1 MGFASLYPSY
11 ALPILPAV
19 RGRRG
24 RKAHG
29 RHQRRA
35 GTPLRPARLKPARQ
49 GPGPVR
55 ACRADRGSRAA
66 VVAAC
71 AGRDGLRR
79 CWLAEQIV
87 WFSELF
93 GQAPVG
99 FSASDVILAAEGNH
113 LVHRHGGH
121 GNIKTPEAR
130 PSGREASDARP
141 VSSAQSMSRSLARPA
156 SHPRRDAGGPSAGKM
171 PALPGTSGS
180 HPGRADRALCRLM
193 LQILGRG
200 RTGAGRAKR
209 KPSVRSVP
217 AKPVA
222 PPRSQPQPLH
232 HETPQ

>member
-1 MGFASLYPSY
+1 
-11 ALPILPAV
+11 
-19 RGRRG
+19 
-24 RKAHG
+24 
-29 RHQRRA
+29 
-35 GTPLRPARLKPARQ
+35 
-49 GPGPVR
+49 
-55 ACRADRGSRAA
+55 
-66 VVAAC
+66 VAAC

-99 FSASDVILAAEGNH
+99 FSASDVILAAQGNH
-113 LVHRHGGH
+113 LVHLRGSH

-130 PSGREASDARP
+130 PSGREASDAWQ

-180 HPGRADRALCRLM
+180 HPGRAGRPEYRLIS
-193 LQILGRG
+193 QILGCG
-200 RTGAGRAKR
+200 GAGAGRAKR

-217 AKPVA
+217 AVPIA
-222 PPRSQPQPLH
+222 PPRSQAQPLH

>member
-1 MGFASLYPSY
+1 MGFGQMGFASLYPSY

-19 RGRRG
+19 RGGRG

-87 WFSELF
+87 WFSE
-93 GQAPVG
+93 
-99 FSASDVILAAEGNH
+99 
-113 LVHRHGGH
+113 
-121 GNIKTPEAR
+121 KTPEAR